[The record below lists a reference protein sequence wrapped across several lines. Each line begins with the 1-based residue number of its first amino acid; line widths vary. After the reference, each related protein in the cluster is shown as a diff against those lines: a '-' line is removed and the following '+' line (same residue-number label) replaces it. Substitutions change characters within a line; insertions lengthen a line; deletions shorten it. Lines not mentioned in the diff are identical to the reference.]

1 MSNSNVLGSG
11 AFDIDNDSE
20 ATSYYKK
27 LTKDVVD

>member
-1 MSNSNVLGSG
+1 MSKVADNQVG
-11 AFDIDNDSE
+11 AQEEDDRSE